1 MMMAR
6 RRRFDASWLVACA
19 AAAQLAAAA
28 APGPPT
34 TVQLFELF
42 ELHVATA
49 LPFEQQP
56 PGNPYNFTECR
67 VAATFQQ
74 PADLGAV
81 SVDGFYMVPYKRS
94 FVNRSIKYAEHEL
107 LVAEEQASGWYVR
120 YAPQNIGP
128 HRYNVSAV
136 CGTQPPV
143 EIAQG
148 SFEAVVSATTDG
160 GFVQPSPNRRHF
172 QLSRSGDSFLPVGQ
186 DIAWPTTFN
195 GSYDTDTWLTSL
207 GEHGG
212 NFARVWMCANLVYG
226 RYADEIA
233 GNQGGKKRTP
243 PQSMVALEQEPYRY
257 DQRAAWRFDQT
268 LRTSRRYG
276 IRILATLESFSTLR
290 TPPAL
295 CE

>member
-1 MMMAR
+1 MMAR

-56 PGNPYNFTECR
+56 RNPYNFTECR
-67 VAATFQQ
+67 VAAMFQQ

-94 FVNRSIKYAEHEL
+94 FVNHSIKYAEHEL

-120 YAPQNIGP
+120 YAPQNVGP
-128 HRYNVSAV
+128 HRYSVSAV

-186 DIAWPTTFN
+186 DVAWPTTFN
-195 GSYDTDTWLTSL
+195 GSY
-207 GEHGG
+207 
-212 NFARVWMCANLVYG
+212 V
-226 RYADEIA
+226 
-233 GNQGGKKRTP
+233 
-243 PQSMVALEQEPYRY
+243 
-257 DQRAAWRFDQT
+257 
-268 LRTSRRYG
+268 RYG
-276 IRILATLESFSTLR
+276 HVAD
-290 TPPAL
+290 
-295 CE
+295 

>member
-56 PGNPYNFTECR
+56 RNPYNFTECR
-67 VAATFQQ
+67 VAAMFQQ